1 MRSRE
6 VLVFVLIA
14 LAVFL
19 SGLFILGLFWWSG
32 TMGYG
37 MMGPGMMG
45 PGMMGRFNPFG
56 WLICLVP
63 TLLIIVLLGGIVW
76 LFGTRDR
83 IDRSAFA
90 KCPNCQRLVQPDWR
104 VCPYCGASLE
114 TGKVT

>member
-6 VLVFVLIA
+6 IVVFVLVV

-19 SGLFILGLFWWSG
+19 GGLSLVGLFWWLG

-56 WLICLVP
+56 WLICIIPLF
-63 TLLIIVLLGGIVW
+63 LIIVLVGGVVW
-76 LFGTRDR
+76 LVGTRDR
-83 IDRSAFA
+83 TDRPAPA
-90 KCPNCQRLVQPDWR
+90 KCPNCQRLVQPDWK

-114 TGKVT
+114 AGKVS

>member
-6 VLVFVLIA
+6 IVVFVLVV

-19 SGLFILGLFWWSG
+19 GGLSLVGLFWWLG

-56 WLICLVP
+56 WLICLIP
-63 TLLIIVLLGGIVW
+63 LLLILILVGGLVW
-76 LFGTRDR
+76 LIVDR
-83 IDRSAFA
+83 GRANRTTLA
-90 KCPNCQRLVQPDWR
+90 KCPNCQRPVLPDWR
-104 VCPYCGASLE
+104 VCPYCSASLE
-114 TGKVT
+114 AGKVS